1 MRHNG
6 ALRPG
11 SENSGKLVSIVR
23 QKAKEIAENNETDL
37 IIIDGPPGIGCP
49 VIASIG
55 GATLALIVTEPTKSG
70 IHDLKRIAELTRH
83 FKVPTCVCI
92 NKFDLNYN
100 AVREVEIFCKDNQLK
115 VIGKIPYDLD
125 VTKAMVKGLSAVEF
139 MDNSVSKSIKDV
151 WDVLN
156 SIINKEETL

>member
-1 MRHNG
+1 MSPFPFLSILTYPLN
-6 ALRPG
+6 LR
-11 SENSGKLVSIVR
+11 
-23 QKAKEIAENNETDL
+23 
-37 IIIDGPPGIGCP
+37 
-49 VIASIG
+49 
-55 GATLALIVTEPTKSG
+55 KS
-70 IHDLKRIAELTRH
+70 L
-83 FKVPTCVCI
+83 